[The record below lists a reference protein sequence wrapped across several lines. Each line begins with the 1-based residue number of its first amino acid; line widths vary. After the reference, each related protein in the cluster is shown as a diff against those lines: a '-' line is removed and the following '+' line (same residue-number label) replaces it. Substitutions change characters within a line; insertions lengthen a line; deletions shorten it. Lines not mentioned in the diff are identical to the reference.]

1 MRKIFMCLITVLLFS
16 SCKDA
21 VHKSYDILISNVK
34 IVDVGSGKIT
44 EGKLVLIE
52 GDTISRIVDE
62 KDINKFNALQTM
74 YAGGAFLMPGL
85 WDMHVHFRGGD
96 SLIEENKEFLPLFLA
111 YGITTVRDAGGDIT
125 PSLLEWRDQI
135 TRGTLDGPRIFT
147 PGPKLDGT
155 RPAWPGSVKV
165 TTAVEIESALDSLE
179 SIGAD
184 YVKMYDGNLSKEAF
198 YDIIKAAENRRLKTT
213 GHMPLTADFMEA
225 VDLGLDGSEHMYYPL
240 TACS

>member
-1 MRKIFMCLITVLLFS
+1 
-16 SCKDA
+16 
-21 VHKSYDILISNVK
+21 
-34 IVDVGSGKIT
+34 
-44 EGKLVLIE
+44 
-52 GDTISRIVDE
+52 
-62 KDINKFNALQTM
+62 
-74 YAGGAFLMPGL
+74 MPGL

-155 RPAWPGSVKV
+155 QPAWPASVKV
-165 TTAVEIESALDSLE
+165 TTAAEIESALDSLE

-225 VDLGLDGSEHMYYPL
+225 IDHGLDGSEHLYYPL
-240 TACS
+240 TACSPIADSLRALNKGYGIVEQLIDSYDPELAKEVFKKMSTENVYVTPTLYIGTTLSEILEKDHSQDSLLNYIGPG